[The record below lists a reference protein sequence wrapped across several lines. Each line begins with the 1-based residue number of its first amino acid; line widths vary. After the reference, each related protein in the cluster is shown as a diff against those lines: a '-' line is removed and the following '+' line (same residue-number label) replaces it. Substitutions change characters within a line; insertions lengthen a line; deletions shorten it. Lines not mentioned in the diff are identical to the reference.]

1 MSEEIVFA
9 DMLNHYS
16 LKTVEISDM
25 LNDMVGYLNK
35 CVAISRDSWQSQA
48 ADKFILQVSNVQQYI
63 RNADD
68 SINELI
74 RIFDA
79 VKNNELNSQLEGL
92 ESEINAY
99 QNN

>member
-1 MSEEIVFA
+1 MTEEILFA

-16 LKTVEISDM
+16 LKTVEISDI
-25 LNDMVGYLNK
+25 LNDMTGHLNK

-48 ADKFILQVSNVQQYI
+48 AEKFILQISNVQQYI
-63 RNADD
+63 RKADE
-68 SINELI
+68 SIDELI

-79 VKNNELNSQLEGL
+79 IKNNELDSQLEGL
-92 ESEINAY
+92 EAEINAY